1 MTKPTKP
8 TSDTDNTA
16 SNEAMTPE
24 QLREAITMLT
34 LAVENLNGAATI
46 SLAIDP
52 ATLPDEL
59 EVTGETDS
67 GVIMG
72 IRHRTKAIEGVQ
84 FHPESVLTEHGMD
97 LLRNFVEKSR

>member
-1 MTKPTKP
+1 MTKPTTP

-52 ATLPDEL
+52 AAAKILKRL
-59 EVTGETDS
+59 AQQAGEIKQIYTAS
-67 GVIMG
+67 L
-72 IRHRTKAIEGVQ
+72 AIHNLQ
-84 FHPESVLTEHGMD
+84 FIKFGPNDDTATP
-97 LLRNFVEKSR
+97 RP